1 MTRLVRMPRREFLRL
16 VPAAGAGLV
25 IGFRLGDEALAQTTP
40 APATTTP
47 SAAAPAAA
55 AATKPF
61 SPNAFLQIDPEGNV
75 TVWTPKS
82 EMGQG
87 VATSLPMIVA
97 EEIGA
102 DFSRLKV
109 ELAWFDPRFGDQD
122 TGGSASVRTSYD
134 PLRKA
139 GAAARA
145 MLLQAAAARWGVE
158 TSTLASEK
166 GTVIHVPTNRR
177 LPFKDLVADAAALP
191 VPQDPPLKDPK
202 RFTVV
207 GRLTPRTDTRS
218 KVDGSAVYGIDV
230 KVPGMLYAS
239 VARPPV
245 FGGKMVR
252 FDAGAARAVPGVRDV
267 VPVSRG
273 VAVLADS
280 TWAAF
285 KGRDALKVTWDDGP
299 GARESTMALRARC
312 EDLGKSPGKP
322 FRQDGDAE
330 GALKGAPARIE
341 ATYEAPFQ
349 AHAPMEPV
357 TATAHVEAD
366 RCTIWAPTQTP
377 GWAFTEVQK
386 LTGLPKEAIRL
397 NITYLGGGFGRR
409 IMPDFVTDAVEIS
422 KAAKA
427 PVKMT
432 WTRTEDLQHDFY
444 RPFSHHRL
452 AAALGA
458 DGLPMAWRH
467 RIVSTSIS
475 ESMEPGNAHPESD
488 ELACASDLPYAIPNL
503 RVEYTPAPSV
513 VPRGWW
519 RSVDASFNV
528 FVVESFLDE
537 CALQAKM
544 DPLRYRLALL
554 REPRRVP
561 YPGSD
566 QVLETARLKRV
577 IETAAEKAGWGAPA
591 PAGRARGLAAAFS
604 YRSYYAQVAEV
615 EVDKGRVRVH
625 RLVSAI
631 DCGRVINP
639 GILAAQME
647 GGAVFGLTAALKSGI
662 TVDGGRVQQTNFHDY
677 EMLRIDEM
685 PRIETHVVA
694 SEAPPTGVGE
704 PGVSCAAP
712 AVFNAIAA
720 ATGRRLRRLPLAPED
735 LKA

>member
-1 MTRLVRMPRREFLRL
+1 MTRLVSLPRREFLRL

-25 IGFRLGDEALAQTTP
+25 IGFRFGDEAGADTP
-40 APATTTP
+40 APP
-47 SAAAPAAA
+47 AAAPAASTA
-55 AATKPF
+55 SPAKAF
-61 SPNAFLQIDPEGNV
+61 APNAFLQIDPEGRV
-75 TVWTPKS
+75 TLWTPKS

-87 VATSLPMIVA
+87 VATSLPMILA

-102 DFSRLKV
+102 DFSRIKV
-109 ELAWFDPRFGDQD
+109 ELAWFDARFGDQD

-145 MLLQAAAARWGVE
+145 MLLQAAATRLGVP

-166 GTVIHVPTNRR
+166 GMVIHVPTNKS

-191 VPQDPPLKDPK
+191 VPQDPPLKDPR
-202 RFTVV
+202 RFTIV
-207 GRLTPRTDTRS
+207 GRLVARTDTPS
-218 KVDGSAVYGIDV
+218 KVEGSAVYGIDV

-239 VARPPV
+239 VARCPV

-252 FDAGAARAVPGVRDV
+252 FDDGAAKAVPGVRAV
-267 VPVSRG
+267 LPVSRG
-273 VAVLADS
+273 VAVVADS

-285 KGRDALKVTWDDGP
+285 KGRDALKVTWDEGS
-299 GARESTMALRARC
+299 GASESTAALRARC
-312 EDLGKSPGKP
+312 EELGKSPGRP
-322 FRQDGDAE
+322 FRQEGDAD
-330 GALKGAPARIE
+330 GMLKNAAARIE
-341 ATYEAPFQ
+341 ASYEAPFQ

-357 TATAHVEAD
+357 TATAHVEKD

-377 GWAFTEVQK
+377 GWAATEVMK
-386 LTGLPKEAIRL
+386 LTGLPKEAVRL

-409 IMPDFVTDAVEIS
+409 IMPDFILDAVEIS
-422 KAAKA
+422 KAAQA

-444 RPFSHHRL
+444 RPYSHHRL
-452 AAALGA
+452 AAALGH
-458 DGLPMAWRH
+458 DGLPAAWRH

-503 RVEYTPAPSV
+503 RVEYTPAPSP

-528 FVVESFLDE
+528 FAVESFLDE
-537 CALQAKM
+537 CALAAKQ
-544 DPLRYRLALL
+544 DPLRYRLDLL

-566 QVLETARLKRV
+566 MVLETARLSRV
-577 IETAAEKAGWGAPA
+577 LETAAAKAGWGTSP

-604 YRSYYAQVAEV
+604 YQSYFAQVAEV
-615 EVDKGRVRVH
+615 EVSKGQVRVH
-625 RLVSAI
+625 RLVAVV

-639 GILAAQME
+639 GILAAQIE

-662 TVDGGRVQQTNFHDY
+662 TIDRGRVQQTNFHDY
-677 EMLRIDEM
+677 EVLRIDEM
-685 PRIETHVVA
+685 PKVETHVIP
-694 SEAPPTGVGE
+694 SDAPPTGVGE
-704 PGVSCAAP
+704 PAVSCTAP

-720 ATGRRLRRLPLAPED
+720 ATGRRIRRLPLSPDD
-735 LKA
+735 LKG